1 MFLYGIRLMEQVTKR
16 IAGRSFKLFLRQHTG
31 NLAKAIFGGTI
42 ITGLIQSSSVVIL
55 MLMSFVEA
63 GVISFRNAL
72 GLLIGSN
79 LGTTAD
85 SWFIATVG
93 FKFNLQA
100 YSLPIIAITGLIM
113 FFTEKRRQLYD
124 SLYFIFSMGILLLG
138 FGFMK
143 EAAEQLV
150 LKFDIASYAGYN
162 LFFILIIG
170 FFLTVLIQSS
180 AATVAIALTALHAHA
195 LAFPAAACLIIG
207 SELGTT
213 IKIVFGSLRG
223 NAESKMLAW
232 GDFFFNLITVI
243 FSFSLLSWII
253 IFIREIVGI
262 KDPLI
267 GLVFFQSFINLM
279 SIILFLPFI
288 RLFSHWL
295 AKMFHKKKQ
304 VSTDSFNIQI
314 PVIPKLAPVVLH
326 KAGMNILQRVLKFHS
341 KIFGLEVPSHSNIL
355 WNKIK
360 TFTRIHG
367 TTDNEYFLIKETEGD
382 VLKYYIALQKDELTK
397 EEYENINRTIL
408 AVRQTIH
415 AAKSVYDIKHNLR
428 TFHSSGNNY
437 LFHVYTLF
445 REEWQVFETD
455 CSRLLTEK
463 NEDELRMAVESSM
476 KLAFKQFEANKCS
489 IEKPLEYQKL
499 DKMEASTLLNVYHE
513 ILSSKKA
520 LLRAVALLNLKETI
534 PGKTGENFI

>member
-1 MFLYGIRLMEQVTKR
+1 
-16 IAGRSFKLFLRQHTG
+16 
-31 NLAKAIFGGTI
+31 
-42 ITGLIQSSSVVIL
+42 

-79 LGTTAD
+79 LGTTVV

-243 FSFSLLSWII
+243 FSFSLLN
-253 IFIREIVGI
+253 F
-262 KDPLI
+262 
-267 GLVFFQSFINLM
+267 
-279 SIILFLPFI
+279 
-288 RLFSHWL
+288 
-295 AKMFHKKKQ
+295 
-304 VSTDSFNIQI
+304 
-314 PVIPKLAPVVLH
+314 
-326 KAGMNILQRVLKFHS
+326 KA
-341 KIFGLEVPSHSNIL
+341 
-355 WNKIK
+355 
-360 TFTRIHG
+360 
-367 TTDNEYFLIKETEGD
+367 
-382 VLKYYIALQKDELTK
+382 
-397 EEYENINRTIL
+397 
-408 AVRQTIH
+408 
-415 AAKSVYDIKHNLR
+415 
-428 TFHSSGNNY
+428 
-437 LFHVYTLF
+437 
-445 REEWQVFETD
+445 
-455 CSRLLTEK
+455 
-463 NEDELRMAVESSM
+463 
-476 KLAFKQFEANKCS
+476 KCS
-489 IEKPLEYQKL
+489 
-499 DKMEASTLLNVYHE
+499 
-513 ILSSKKA
+513 
-520 LLRAVALLNLKETI
+520 
-534 PGKTGENFI
+534 